1 MSTIDLL
8 ALLGM
13 VCTPLTLVFGV
24 AWYTTKREL
33 QLHRELERDRL
44 RGIADRFAGPEPARL
59 EQAVDAI
66 ALEVERIAEGQ
77 RFVTR
82 LLAERAAEKAP
93 ALPAPP
99 RVVTPH

>member
-1 MSTIDLL
+1 MNPLDLL

-13 VCTPLTLVFGV
+13 VCTPLSIGLGV
-24 AWYTTKREL
+24 AWWTAR
-33 QLHRELERDRL
+33 RELEIRRELDRGRE
-44 RGIADRFAGPEPARL
+44 RGTAERVGATDGYRL
-59 EQAVDAI
+59 EQAVEAM

>member
-1 MSTIDLL
+1 MSTLDLL
-8 ALLGM
+8 ALLGI
-13 VCTPLTLVFGV
+13 VCTPLSIAFGV
-24 AWYTTKREL
+24 AWWSAR
-33 QLHRELERDRL
+33 RELEIRRDMERDRV
-44 RGIADRFAGPEPARL
+44 RGTPERMATGDGYRL
-59 EQAVDAI
+59 EQAVEAM

-77 RFVTR
+77 RFVTK